1 MVLRTAGG
9 VAVDD
14 RLRVLD
20 AGGAPIPGLHVA
32 GEIVGGG
39 TMSGDGYVGGMSVTP
54 ALGFGRWLGETVLS

>member
-9 VAVDD
+9 VTVDGML
-14 RLRVLD
+14 RLLGAD
-20 AGGAPIPGLHVA
+20 GAPVPGVHLA